1 MTLTAI
7 CSESII
13 KRNEDLLSSDIDG
26 EIVMMSIE
34 KGSYYGVNLIGSRIW
49 NIIEQPVKVSDII
62 SLLLKDYDVSN
73 DICEKDVLTFLNT
86 LNRENI
92 IRTVE

>member
-1 MTLTAI
+1 MTHNGI

-13 KRNEDLLSSDIDG
+13 RRNEDLLSSDIDG

-34 KGSYYGVNLIGSRIW
+34 NGSYYGVNPIGSRIW
-49 NIIEQPVKVSDII
+49 DIVRNPVKVSDII
-62 SLLLKDYDVSN
+62 SVLLKEYDVSK

-86 LNRENI
+86 LYNERI
-92 IRTVE
+92 IQTIE